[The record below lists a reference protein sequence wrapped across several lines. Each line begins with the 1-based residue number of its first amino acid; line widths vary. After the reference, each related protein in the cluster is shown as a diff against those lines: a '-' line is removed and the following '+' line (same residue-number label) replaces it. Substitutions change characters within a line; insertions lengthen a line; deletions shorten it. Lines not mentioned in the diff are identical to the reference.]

1 MTATA
6 WTWMGASLV
15 AGVDPAGTTGEAP
28 ALGPN
33 DA

>member
-6 WTWMGASLV
+6 WTWMGASL
-15 AGVDPAGTTGEAP
+15 AADVDPAGTTGEAP
-28 ALGPN
+28 ALGQN